1 MRRLLTLL
9 LFLVALPASAGLF
22 DKPADKGGFAV
33 GQPAKGDFLPVAEA
47 FRLSVED
54 SDSQQ
59 VKLRFINADGY
70 YLYQHRFS
78 FKVEPADSGVTVG
91 EVRLPPGKQH
101 HDDYFGDTVVY
112 YAITDLDVPLNNPQ
126 HKPFTLVVSYQ
137 GCADKGLCYAPETTR
152 LRIADGQAA
161 SVITAAAATSASGSA
176 AKAASGDNPLAS
188 LLGDHEPGKIKK
200 LGRAL
205 VIFFLLGLALT
216 FTPCVLPML
225 PILSGVVL
233 RGRPGGARGLAL
245 SLAYVLPMAACY
257 AVLGTLM
264 GLFGAKLNL
273 QAMLQSPWVLVPF
286 AAFFVVFAIAMFGV
300 FELRLPGFLRER
312 LDNMANN
319 TRGGSIAGAATLGVL
334 SSLLVS
340 PCVTAPLAGLLLY
353 ISSTGDAVGGGLLLF
368 SLGLGMG
375 TPLVIFAVGGGALLP
390 KSGAWMNGVR
400 NVFGVMLLAVA
411 VWMLERLVSGPV
423 ALTLWGTLAG
433 GVAIAMGT
441 LELGPK
447 KPLQRAGQ
455 LLGLML
461 LVYAVVAWTGALR
474 GESDPMHPLGRS
486 TPGLHAGPPTSTPGD
501 WQNITTPAQLNA
513 ALAGAQ
519 AAGRPVLLDWYAD
532 WCISC
537 KIIERQVLPT
547 PEVQSQLA
555 GFVLLRFDMTA
566 STEEQRALLDRFN
579 LFGPPAMLF
588 FSAKGDEWSDLR
600 IIGETD
606 AATLAERL
614 RQATSRS

>member
-9 LFLVALPASAGLF
+9 LLLVALPASAGLF
-22 DKPADKGGFAV
+22 DKPADKGFAV
-33 GQPAKGDFLPVAEA
+33 MQPGKGDFLPVAEA
-47 FRLSVED
+47 FRVSVED

-59 VKLRFINADGY
+59 AKLRFINADGY
-70 YLYQHRFS
+70 YLYQHRFA

-91 EVRLPPGKQH
+91 EVKLPPGKQH

-112 YAITDLDVPLNNPQ
+112 YAITDIDVPLNNPQ
-126 HKPFTLVVSYQ
+126 HKPITLVVSYQ

-152 LRIADGQAA
+152 LQIADGEAARVVSAAA
-161 SVITAAAATSASGSA
+161 SSAS
-176 AKAASGDNPLAS
+176 AKAPAASGDNPLAS
-188 LLGDHEPGKIKK
+188 LLGTHEPGKIKK
-200 LGRAL
+200 LDRAL

-233 RGRPGGARGLAL
+233 RGRPGGMRGLTL
-245 SLAYVLPMAACY
+245 SLAYVLPMAVCY

-286 AAFFVVFAIAMFGV
+286 AAFFVVFAIAMFGL
-300 FELRLPGFLRER
+300 FEMRLPAFVRER

-353 ISSTGDAVGGGLLLF
+353 ISSTGDAIGGGLLLF

-390 KSGAWMNGVR
+390 KSGAWMNAVR

-411 VWMLERLVSGPV
+411 IWMLERLVAGPV

-433 GVAIAMGT
+433 GVAIALGT

-455 LLGLML
+455 LLGLMF
-461 LVYAVVAWTGALR
+461 LVYAVAAWTGALR
-474 GESDPMHPLGRS
+474 GESDPMHPLGRGG
-486 TPGLHAGPPTSTPGD
+486 PGLHAGPPSSTPGD

-513 ALAGAQ
+513 ALASAQ

-547 PEVQSQLA
+547 PEVQAQLP

-566 STEEQRALLDRFN
+566 STEEQRSLLDRYN
-579 LFGPPAMLF
+579 LFGPPAFLF
-588 FSAKGDEWSDLR
+588 FSPKGDEWSDLR

-606 AATLAERL
+606 PATLADHL
-614 RQATSRS
+614 KQAGSRS